1 MAIIN
6 LKLGDM
12 SNICSTLLSAKEDQS
27 QKFSI
32 KTLCITFD

>member
-12 SNICSTLLSAKEDQS
+12 SSICSTLLFAKEDQS
-27 QKFSI
+27 QKFSVN
-32 KTLCITFD
+32 TLCITFD